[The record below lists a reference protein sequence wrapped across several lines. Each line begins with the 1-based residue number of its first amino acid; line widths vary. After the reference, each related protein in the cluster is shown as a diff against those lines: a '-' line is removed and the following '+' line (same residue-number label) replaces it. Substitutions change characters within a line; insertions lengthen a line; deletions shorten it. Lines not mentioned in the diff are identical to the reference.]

1 MGIVGQEQIW
11 FLALLLTIPRI
22 LGAFIAMPFLGSSTL
37 PGLVRNSIIIILS
50 AFAVPITMH
59 NIADV
64 PLDSLTIAFIII
76 KEMSIGFMMG
86 YLISLPFWA
95 VATSGFII
103 DLQSGKM
110 SAVMFSSV
118 LTDQTSPLGDFL
130 TRLSVTLLFST
141 GGFLIIIDI
150 LLKSYQV
157 WPVHSFFPN
166 LDIQDATVILDQFT
180 AMFYM
185 AALIAF
191 PISATMFLA
200 EMGSAIIARYVP
212 TLNIFI
218 LLMPIKAAIAALL
231 MVYYIRY
238 IARYLMDSFLKF
250 NDSFKLLE
258 GLFS

>member
-1 MGIVGQEQIW
+1 MAIVGQEQLW

-22 LGAFIAMPFLGSSTL
+22 LGAFLVMPFLGSAAL
-37 PGLVRNSIIIILS
+37 PGLVRNGIIIILS
-50 AFAVPITMH
+50 AFAVPITLH
-59 NIADV
+59 DIADV
-64 PLDSLTIAFIII
+64 PLDSLTVAFIIV
-76 KEMSIGFMMG
+76 KEMAIGFMMG

-110 SAVMFSSV
+110 SAIMFSSA
-118 LTDQTSPLGDFL
+118 LSDQTSPLGDFL
-130 TRLSVTLLFST
+130 TRFSVTLLFST

-166 LDIQDATVILDQFT
+166 LDIQDAAVILDQFT

-218 LLMPIKAAIAALL
+218 LLMPIKAGIAALM
-231 MVYYIRY
+231 MVFYIRF
-238 IARYLMDSFLKF
+238 IGSYLTDAFLKF
-250 NDSFKLLE
+250 NDSFKLLN